1 MKKNSMKK
9 LTAMV
14 MGGLMTVAMSA
25 TAFAETVEL
34 TLPDAVSMAMK
45 NNRTI
50 KQSEAA
56 YDAAYWQ
63 YRAARRAAGP
73 TVSWGSNAM
82 RVGGEST
89 NPLAALGF
97 GPANVNYVQNSYT
110 NTLSA
115 SMPLYT
121 GGKLEGGR
129 KAAKAGMIASDLGVE
144 ASKQGIKLAT
154 TSAYFKALQSRNQIK
169 VYQETVSTSEEHL
182 KNVNAQFS
190 VGTVAKSDVLAS
202 QVQLASA
209 QQALT
214 SAENNYDIAIA
225 TLNNL
230 IGTPIDTELKLMDDL
245 DYRHYDLSLQE
256 CTEVALNNRP
266 DVLAKDYAV
275 EAKKAQIQISKAG
288 NMPTVAASIGR
299 TWAGDKPF
307 RHEAGNSQN
316 QWNAGIAL
324 SWNFWDNNQ
333 TKANVN
339 IAKAD
344 VRAAEEEAEAA
355 RDTAR
360 LEVQTALLNI
370 KAAEKNINT
379 TKTNVER
386 AEEDYKIA
394 QVRYAAGVGTNLEV
408 MDAQEKLTEAKTQ
421 YYTSLYNYNVSKAD
435 LDKAMGLMV
444 DLDVSE
450 YQAQLK
456 EAK

>member
-34 TLPDAVSMAMK
+34 TLPDAVGMAMK

-73 TVSWGSNAM
+73 TVSWETNAA
-82 RVGGEST
+82 RLGGGYIEAQSQHT
-89 NPLAALGF
+89 KD
-97 GPANVNYVQNSYT
+97 QINSFSH
-110 NTLSA
+110 TLSA
-115 SMPLYT
+115 SMPLYA
-121 GGKLEGGR
+121 GGKLEYGR
-129 KAAKAGMIASDLGVE
+129 KAAKAGMIAADLGVE

-169 VYQETVSTSEEHL
+169 VYQETVGTSEEHL

-202 QVQLASA
+202 QVQLANA

-225 TLNNL
+225 SLNNL
-230 IGTPIDTELKLMDDL
+230 IGTPIDTDLKLMDDL

-266 DVLAKDYAV
+266 DVLAKDFAV
-275 EAKKAQIQISKAG
+275 EAKKAQIGVASADNKPSVGASVSRGWGSDRLLG
-288 NMPTVAASIGR
+288 NEES
-299 TWAGDKPF
+299 
-307 RHEAGNSQN
+307 NSN
-316 QWNAGIAL
+316 NKWMVGVGL

>member
-25 TAFAETVEL
+25 TAFAESVEL
-34 TLPDAVSMAMK
+34 TLPDAVAMAMK

-56 YDAAYWQ
+56 YDVAYWQ

-73 TVSWGSNAM
+73 TVSWATNAA
-82 RVGGEST
+82 RLGGGYIEYQT
-89 NPLAALGF
+89 MHTKNQ
-97 GPANVNYVQNSYT
+97 VNDFSH
-110 NTLSA
+110 TLSA
-115 SMPLYT
+115 TMPLYT
-121 GGKLEGGR
+121 GGKLESGR
-129 KAAKAGMIASDLGVE
+129 KAAKAGMIAADLGVE

-202 QVQLASA
+202 QVQLANA
-209 QQALT
+209 QQGLT

-230 IGTPIDTELKLMDDL
+230 IGAPIDTELKLMDDL

-266 DVLAKDYAV
+266 DVLAKDFAV
-275 EAKKAQIQISKAG
+275 EAKKAQIDIAG
-288 NMPTVAASIGR
+288 AENKPSVGASVSRGWGSDR
-299 TWAGDKPF
+299 LL
-307 RHEAGNSQN
+307 GNEESN
-316 QWNAGIAL
+316 SNNKWMVGVGL

-333 TKANVN
+333 TQANVN
-339 IAKAD
+339 VAKAD

-444 DLDVSE
+444 DLDVAE